1 MGILVSGLIGQVRNK
16 VGNMVF
22 SNWKGINT
30 ARAYAVPANP
40 QSIGQT
46 AQRTKFA
53 AVVSLAQNLLGTLIT
68 TFVNPFAVKMSGFNM
83 FISMFIANA
92 TSTGLATALCQ
103 VTKGTLEGYIVDAQ
117 VAYSTM
123 SGGLDLSW
131 SAATTGNGLST
142 DQLNVL
148 ALNITDNSIV
158 GYFPNAATRAI
169 GSGSVTGK
177 AGLVAANIVVY
188 AWFSRG
194 TGSDF
199 IVSNSF
205 GQIAGAA

>member
-1 MGILVSGLIGQVRNK
+1 MGILVAGLIGQVRNK

-40 QSIGQT
+40 QSLDQT

-92 TSTGLATALCQ
+92 TSAGLATALCQ
-103 VTKGTLEGYIVDAQ
+103 VTKGTLE
-117 VAYSTM
+117 
-123 SGGLDLSW
+123 
-131 SAATTGNGLST
+131 SAAILSAQYDTSNGELIVTYPTTPSGNGLST
-142 DQLNVL
+142 DDFNVL
-148 ALNITDNSIV
+148 VLDNGNNSVIGYSTNTSNRVDGVATVNLPPCLLASDLIV
-158 GYFPNAATRAI
+158 FG
-169 GSGSVTGK
+169 
-177 AGLVAANIVVY
+177 
-188 AWFSRG
+188 WFSRG
-194 TGSDF
+194 TGSSF
-199 IVSNSF
+199 IVSNSD
-205 GQIAGAA
+205 GIQATAV

>member
-1 MGILVSGLIGQVRNK
+1 MGILVAGLIGQVRNK

-40 QSIGQT
+40 QSVDQT

-92 TSTGLATALCQ
+92 TSVGLATALCQ
-103 VTKGTLEGYIVDAQ
+103 VTKGTLEGAEITTATYNTTTGDVD
-117 VAYSTM
+117 VAFP
-123 SGGLDLSW
+123 
-131 SAATTGNGLST
+131 SAVSGNGLLT
-142 DQLNVL
+142 DDANMLVL
-148 ALNITDNSIV
+148 DNASNKII
-158 GYFPNAATRAI
+158 GYVAGGATRNDAGI
-169 GSGSVTGK
+169 ALSVDTGLLP
-177 AGLVAANIVVY
+177 AHLVVY
-188 AWFSRG
+188 IWFSRG
-194 TGSDF
+194 TGSAF
-199 IVSNSF
+199 IVSNSDA
-205 GQIAGAA
+205 QVCTTP